1 MSRKSKH
8 KSKKREKFQKAAP
21 QRLVKSSWGAAAKS
35 FLKKFFLNHGV
46 VGYHHDFEEDLNEE
60 GLWKKKLIWAPHL
73 LIAAVV
79 LAVFPFCC
87 KEFFATETA
96 RMGVFVFLVFEVTA
110 IGMGIGGIM
119 KIKDAIKIRSENKA
133 KRK

>member
-1 MSRKSKH
+1 M
-8 KSKKREKFQKAAP
+8 
-21 QRLVKSSWGAAAKS
+21 
-35 FLKKFFLNHGV
+35 
-46 VGYHHDFEEDLNEE
+46 NEE